1 MAQEQAQPIALP
13 ALQQGSPSKRA
24 LFLTKLRPLL
34 PFVVVI
40 VLWQVAALQ
49 VTGGLKQLLPTPL
62 AVLIR
67 AWELTFDPLF
77 TSWMAGE
84 VQGLSDFL
92 TRLGKGAL
100 WWHFL
105 ATAWRLPIS
114 FVIAAVC
121 GVILGI
127 VMGRSSFWESFFLPL
142 IAFVTPIPALAWTP
156 IAVIWFGLGDR
167 TVIIVS
173 AVAATLPITQAVWM
187 GVKTVNPVWVRA
199 AQSMNAGRMM
209 IFRTVVLP
217 GSFSM
222 VLGGLRLGLGRAW
235 IAVVGAEALAGLR
248 WGLSAGIFDSVE
260 SLDVAFMLVS
270 IATLGLFGYLLGEKV
285 LFQPMERRTVIKWG
299 MMQAIGA
306 QDKKA

>member
-1 MAQEQAQPIALP
+1 MAQEQAQPITLP
-13 ALQQGSPSKRA
+13 RLLQGSQARIA
-24 LFLTKLRPLL
+24 LVLTTLRPLL

-40 VLWQVAALQ
+40 VLWQVTAMQ
-49 VTGGLKQLLPTPL
+49 MTGGLKQLFPTPL

-67 AWELTFDPLF
+67 AWELTFDSLF
-77 TSWMAGE
+77 TAWRAGE
-84 VQGLSDFL
+84 VHGLSDFL
-92 TRLGKGAL
+92 AHLGKGAL

-114 FVIAAVC
+114 FFIASVFGVVI
-121 GVILGI
+121 GI
-127 VMGRSSFWESFFLPL
+127 AMGRSSFWESFCLPM

-173 AVAATLPITQAVWM
+173 SVAAALPIIQAVWM

-199 AQSMNAGRMM
+199 AQSMNASKMT

-217 GSFSM
+217 GSLPL

-235 IAVVGAEALAGLR
+235 IAMVGAEALAGLR

-260 SLDVAFMLVS
+260 YLDVAFMVVC

-285 LFQPMERRTVIKWG
+285 LFQPIERRTVIKWG
-299 MMQAIGA
+299 MMEAIGA
-306 QDKKA
+306 QDKKV

>member
-1 MAQEQAQPIALP
+1 MAQEHAQPLALP
-13 ALQQGSPSKRA
+13 ALLQGSQAKIA
-24 LFLTKLRPLL
+24 FLLTKLRPIA
-34 PFVVVI
+34 PFVVVLA
-40 VLWQVAALQ
+40 LWQLTAMQ
-49 VTGGLKQLLPTPL
+49 MTGGLRQLFPTPPE
-62 AVLIR
+62 VLIR
-67 AWELTFDPLF
+67 AWELTFQPLF
-77 TSWMAGE
+77 TAWMAGQ
-84 VQGLSDFL
+84 VQGPSDFL
-92 TRLGKGAL
+92 TYLGKGPL

-114 FVIAAVC
+114 FIIATVI
-121 GVILGI
+121 GVMLGLL
-127 VMGRSSFWESFFLPL
+127 MGRSSFWESFFIPL

-173 AVAATLPITQAVWM
+173 TVAAALPITQAVWM

-199 AQSMNAGRMM
+199 ARSMNASKLR

-217 GSFSM
+217 GSLPM

-235 IAVVGAEALAGLR
+235 IALVGAEALAGLR

-285 LFQPMERRTVIKWG
+285 LFQPLERRTVVKWG
-299 MMQAIGA
+299 MMEAIGA
-306 QDKKA
+306 QNKKA